1 MSAEEREA
9 LLSFLA
15 LVMRY
20 MSRHGTPAEQAAVL
34 EEWQAINEAFN

>member
-1 MSAEEREA
+1 MSSEQRQA
-9 LLSFLA
+9 LLDFLA

-34 EEWQAINEAFN
+34 EHWQQINEAFN